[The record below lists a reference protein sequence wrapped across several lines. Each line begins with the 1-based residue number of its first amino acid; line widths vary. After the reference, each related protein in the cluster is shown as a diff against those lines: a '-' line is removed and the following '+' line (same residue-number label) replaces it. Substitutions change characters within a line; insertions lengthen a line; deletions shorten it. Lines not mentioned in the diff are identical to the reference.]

1 MYKFRNSKTNMSKP
15 FIAILKV
22 FIITSLILAII
33 VSFTILIKHRINTPN
48 TTEFADKIPP
58 KEEQIIGIVIGYN
71 SQVKEIQQIL
81 KNADFDPGPVDGR
94 MGNRTRQAIKKFQ
107 EAKGLQ
113 PTGKI
118 DEETMLALN
127 KEKT

>member
-1 MYKFRNSKTNMSKP
+1 MSKP

-22 FIITSLILAII
+22 FIIASLILAII

-48 TTEFADKIPP
+48 TIEFAGKIPL

>member
-1 MYKFRNSKTNMSKP
+1 MYKFRNPKTNMSKP

-22 FIITSLILAII
+22 FIIISLILAII

-48 TTEFADKIPP
+48 TTEFADKIPIG
-58 KEEQIIGIVIGYN
+58 EDQIIGIVIGYN

-81 KNADFDPGPVDGR
+81 KNSNFDPGPIDGR
-94 MGNRTRQAIKKFQ
+94 IGNRTRQAIKKFQ

-113 PTGKI
+113 PTGRI